1 MAAPIAVVAIY
12 VYNIISFIQW
22 GKNIIQ
28 KIFSKETTTTTIAS
42 VFPSSRIIIEDT
54 TSIFSRDKIFVH
66 NYIEFFSFQL
76 KLEFDYENLKQKK
89 QYKSNDRTAS
99 STSGSSISFVLIIAI
114 ILAVVAFII
123 YRKRIE
129 TNENKLSFEQTEK
142 YFETSPSPPTSETEP
157 NHSSMWSTIP
167 SSLHRSTLTIV

>member
-54 TSIFSRDKIFVH
+54 TK
-66 NYIEFFSFQL
+66 
-76 KLEFDYENLKQKK
+76 FDYENLKQKK
-89 QYKSNDRTAS
+89 QYKLNDRTAS
-99 STSGSSISFVLIIAI
+99 SSSGSSVSFVLIIAI

-129 TNENKLSFEQTEK
+129 TNENKLSFEQTER

-157 NHSSMWSTIP
+157 NHSSMWST
-167 SSLHRSTLTIV
+167 LTIV

>member
-42 VFPSSRIIIEDT
+42 RIIIEDT
-54 TSIFSRDKIFVH
+54 TK
-66 NYIEFFSFQL
+66 
-76 KLEFDYENLKQKK
+76 FDYENLKPKK
-89 QYKSNDRTAS
+89 QYKSNDRSAS
-99 STSGSSISFVLIIAI
+99 SSSGSSISFVLIIAI

-129 TNENKLSFEQTEK
+129 TNENKFSFEQTEK

-167 SSLHRSTLTIV
+167 SSLQRSTLTIV